1 MSSPSLSPS
10 SSPPVQG
17 VDHTVDLL
25 RSLQSSILRLRNAC
39 ETHLADLDAEEA
51 ASPDPAGLKPQIS
64 KLESVIRDLQKVE
77 RILVEQQHTQQPSDA
92 LDLDAA
98 RAEIERRLASLH
110 ELFLADS
117 PAG

>member
-1 MSSPSLSPS
+1 MSFSPHSPSDPQLQA
-10 SSPPVQG
+10 VE
-17 VDHTVDLL
+17 HTVDLL

-39 ETHLADLDAEEA
+39 EHHLADLDAEEA

-77 RILVEQQHTQQPSDA
+77 RILVEHQHSQQQDDT

-98 RAEIERRLASLH
+98 RDEIERRLAGLH
-110 ELFLADS
+110 ELFLADLA
-117 PAG
+117 AG